1 MKYLFGVKAV
11 KVYAC
16 IAVVC
21 VALGAVLE
29 APLVWNLSDLFNSL
43 MVIPNV
49 LGLWALSGTA
59 KELYEDWKKQAPAKV
74 K

>member
-1 MKYLFGVKAV
+1 MVVVFIILGSTMKVN
-11 KVYAC
+11 
-16 IAVVC
+16 
-21 VALGAVLE
+21 
-29 APLVWNLSDLFNSL
+29 LVWNLSDLFNSL

-59 KELYEDWKKQAPAKV
+59 KELYEDWKKQTPAKV